1 MKVMTCI
8 EDLRQEAGRKVP
20 RAFSDFVEGG
30 SYAEQTLAA
39 NCADLQR
46 IKLRQRILIDGVAAA
61 GAGADRALR
70 HGAP

>member
-1 MKVMTCI
+1 MKTMTCI
-8 EDLRQEAGRKVP
+8 EDLRQAAGRKVP

-46 IKLRQRILIDGVAAA
+46 IKLRQ
-61 GAGADRALR
+61 
-70 HGAP
+70 PS